1 MTMSRTKKTK
11 IIMMEEMEAMEGK
24 EIKIKMASNRS
35 LQTLI

>member
-1 MTMSRTKKTK
+1 MTMSQTKKTK
-11 IIMMEEMEAMEGK
+11 IITKVEMEVMEGK